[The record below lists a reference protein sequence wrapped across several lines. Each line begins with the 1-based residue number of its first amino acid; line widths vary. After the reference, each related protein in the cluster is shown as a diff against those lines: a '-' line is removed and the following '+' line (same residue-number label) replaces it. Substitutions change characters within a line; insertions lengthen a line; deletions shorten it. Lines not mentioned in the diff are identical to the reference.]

1 MFSQFEFSGVVKD
14 KNTGTELEKVLVVV
28 KPLKIKKAGYYGGVY
43 TEKDGLFTVRTTY
56 DLPLELVLTKRGCKS
71 KKVKIRDKK
80 TFFEIS
86 LDCEQE
92 TIEQIITERKSD
104 NDNDGII
111 NSEDECPDEYGV
123 KENNGCPSLDSDGDG
138 ILNSEDNCPD
148 EAGDPDN
155 KGCPWQ
161 DDDGDGVLD
170 RDDDCPNVPGDKA
183 NKGCPLKAKSITD
196 IISKENSVILFQANS
211 SDLNELGQEA
221 IRSLVEKLKKHTD
234 LSITVEG
241 HSSSDGDELYN
252 QGLSEKR
259 ANSVKKLIENQGI
272 DTSRINAVGYGEEKP
287 ADQNN
292 TAKGRSNNRRVVF
305 RLSN

>member
-80 TFFEIS
+80 IFFDIS

-148 EAGDPDN
+148 EAGDSDN
-155 KGCPWQ
+155 KGCPWE

-170 RDDDCPNVPGDKA
+170 RDDNCPNEPGDKA

-196 IISKENSVILFQANS
+196 IISKENSIILFQANS
-211 SDLNELGQEA
+211 SVVNEIGQAA
-221 IRSLVEKLKKHTD
+221 IRSLAEKLKIHKD
-234 LSITVEG
+234 LSIIIEG
-241 HSSSDGDELYN
+241 HSSSDGSESYN
-252 QGLSEKR
+252 QNLSEKR
-259 ANSVKKLIENQGI
+259 ANSVKTSLENLGI
-272 DTSRINAVGYGEEKP
+272 DGSRIKAFGYGEGKP
-287 ADQNN
+287 IDINN
-292 TAKGRSNNRRVVF
+292 TSAGRANNRRAAF
-305 RLSN
+305 SLSN